1 MGWGCWESDIA
12 ARANF
17 PNNPC
22 FCGVASSPFLSH
34 PWGTSQ
40 SVPTQP
46 PFLPTTPKIVT
57 WKLKFP
63 NLGKSV
69 KVFPTQVPGLKNVTQ
84 KFLCDIFP
92 YEKLWHK
99 NNIPG
104 FEKSVTFLF
113 PKIFSVLQNV
123 TQKTF
128 YVTIFV
134 WKKCHTKINFLD
146 LKKSVTLFFQKN
158 LKF

>member
-22 FCGVASSPFLSH
+22 FCGVASSLFLSH

-69 KVFPTQVPGLKNVTQ
+69 KVFPTQIPSLKNVTQ
-84 KFLCDIFP
+84 NFLCDIFP
-92 YEKLWHK
+92 YEKLSHK
-99 NNIPG
+99 NKIPRLQI
-104 FEKSVTFLF
+104 SVTFF
-113 PKIFSVLQNV
+113 FS
-123 TQKTF
+123 KTF
-128 YVTIFV
+128 FILE
-134 WKKCHTKINFLD
+134 KCHTKKYF
-146 LKKSVTLFFQKN
+146 TW
-158 LKF
+158 